1 MELTFKVSLDPYRR
15 ESAKVISIFQEMVP
29 NGVVGE
35 STLCPCQSWLTKLEK
50 ASIDEAYMNLTPLV
64 LERLIAKYPFLAEV
78 PKDAP
83 DGIDSPLPPAP
94 PIDWTDAGHV
104 LPILSDDNEELGEK
118 LEDEFGDEEAE
129 EERDASRVTCWSDW
143 ALRIG
148 ADIMLDLREE
158 IWKRLHYTT
167 SAGVAHN
174 KAMAKV
180 SRYYLDHSD
189 SSSCARL

>member
-1 MELTFKVSLDPYRR
+1 MRWTDHARSASILIGERVPKSFRFFRKWYPTASSVSITAR
-15 ESAKVISIFQEMVP
+15 S
-29 NGVVGE
+29 
-35 STLCPCQSWLTKLEK
+35 STRDVADCTEK

-64 LERLIAKYPFLAEV
+64 LERLIGAYPFLAEV

-94 PIDWTDAGHV
+94 PIDWTGAGHV
-104 LPILSDDNEELGEK
+104 LPIVHDDDEDAISEN
-118 LEDEFGDEEAE
+118 LEDEDGG
-129 EERDASRVTCWSDW
+129 EEREKARSTCWSDW

-148 ADIMLDLREE
+148 ADIMVDLRQE

-180 SRYYLDHSD
+180 RT
-189 SSSCARL
+189 